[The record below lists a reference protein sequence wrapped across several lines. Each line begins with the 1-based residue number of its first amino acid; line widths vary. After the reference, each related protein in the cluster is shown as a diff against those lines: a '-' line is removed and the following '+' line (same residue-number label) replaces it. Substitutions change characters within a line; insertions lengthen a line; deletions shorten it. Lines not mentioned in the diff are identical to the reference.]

1 MKYIDARTQG
11 SLKQG
16 LMESLNLSTGVMI
29 QVFGSVY
36 EDTER
41 EGTFSASSVI
51 TLH

>member
-16 LMESLNLSTGVMI
+16 LIEFLNLSEGEMT
-29 QVFGSVY
+29 QLSGSV

-41 EGTFSASSVI
+41 ERPFSASSVI
-51 TLH
+51 TLY